1 MPRTTLFRAVVA
13 LLLAYIATFFLMSV
27 DVIVRVWV
35 IRAQL
40 GSALDAGLLIFFE
53 SARAL
58 TTVLAMLLILAVV
71 RRGGAA
77 AGARAFALMLAFL
90 TIWYAKAFSFAS
102 FPGFVQEQIA
112 IRLLEEGA
120 SRRLLA
126 LIFGEPGWAL
136 WLALGAFVRLSV
148 LFPQALAAE
157 VIERAEPDRR
167 AGMMRSVAFAG
178 ADVGEAFR
186 RLSGRAL
193 RVGWLGSLPV
203 WSVTVT
209 AAVVHYHT
217 RGTPLADA
225 ALALLFICGLA
236 VGITALRAGYVSSV
250 HVDRQRIVWV
260 AQAALTA
267 VLSFMLAATLSAAV
281 TSFAEWL
288 SLGLMTVAPL
298 FVLLGVATAVMPGE
312 TADPRRAVR
321 MTLLYGATLVVL
333 GLLYAAL
340 DTMLPPLMA
349 GRPVVR
355 SLIAAGLAGLCFV
368 PTRSGMAALGRRLA
382 RGLVTTDFGTERTA
396 TR

>member
-1 MPRTTLFRAVVA
+1 MLRTTLFRAVVA

-58 TTVLAMLLILAVV
+58 TTLLAMLLIAAVV
-71 RRGGAA
+71 RRGSATV
-77 AGARAFALMLAFL
+77 GARAFALLLAFL
-90 TIWYAKAFSFAS
+90 TIWYTKAFSFAS
-102 FPGFVQEQIA
+102 FPGFAQEKVA
-112 IRLLEEGA
+112 LWLLAEGV

-126 LIFGEPGWAL
+126 VVFGEPAWAL
-136 WLALGAFVRLSV
+136 WLALGAFVRVSV
-148 LFPQALAAE
+148 LFPQVLAAE
-157 VIERAEPDRR
+157 AIERPESARR

-193 RVGWLGSLPV
+193 REGWLGPLPV
-203 WSVTVT
+203 WSVTVGA
-209 AAVVHYHT
+209 AAVHYVIG
-217 RGTPLADA
+217 RNPIADA
-225 ALALLFICGLA
+225 VLGLLFVCGLA
-236 VGITALRAGYVSSV
+236 VGITALRAGYVASV
-250 HVDRQRIVWV
+250 NVERQRIVWV

-312 TADPRRAVR
+312 AADPRRAVR
-321 MTLLYGATLVVL
+321 MTALYGATLVVL
-333 GLLYAAL
+333 ALLYAAL
-340 DTMLPPLMA
+340 DTMLPPLGS
-349 GRPVVR
+349 GRPVLR
-355 SLIAAGLAGLCFV
+355 SMIAAALAGLCFV
-368 PTRSGMAALGRRLA
+368 PTRSGVEALGRRLA
-382 RGLVTTDFGTERTA
+382 RGLVAANAERTIA
-396 TR
+396 R